1 MKKKVSI
8 GYEILRIPVWI
19 GTRLFYRKI
28 KVHGLENIPEKNQG
42 TILISNHQNG
52 MMDPVMLC
60 VSIMRQLHFLTR
72 ADIFKDKLTN
82 KLLRHLNMLPVYRAL
97 DKVADI
103 AAMNDDTFAKSY
115 KRILNGDVVSMF
127 PEGNH
132 NNKKWIR
139 PFRKG
144 ISRVTFGAMEMADFQ
159 RDIKIIPI
167 GIDYTSYTKFRS
179 EILLNFGKPI
189 STIKYADLYK
199 KDPARALTI
208 LAKESN
214 AALKAL
220 VVDVTDKDNYDWLIE
235 TEMLALE
242 THPSGDKNYSK
253 HLDRVNTFKD
263 FLSKWDLYRAEN
275 TNSSKDISDKAK
287 KYLTLRKK
295 LSLTERSIWQSNQN
309 YETFMPMI
317 GMALILPI
325 ILIGVSLNVLPGMIT
340 RKFVNT
346 QVKDPH
352 FTSSISMVIGVIFFG
367 IFWPLQGLLVSWL
380 TSWSWALPITFLAA
394 PLTGLITVECWRLY
408 SQIKDVI
415 KWRKLLKKKNI
426 DAQTLKKLRSELASY
441 FREIS
446 KPASLV

>member
-8 GYEILRIPVWI
+8 GYEILRVPVWI

-28 KVHGLENIPEKNQG
+28 KIHGLKNFPEKNQA

-52 MMDPVMLC
+52 MMDPVMGC
-60 VSIMRQLHFLTR
+60 ISIMRQLHFLTR
-72 ADIFKDKLTN
+72 ADIFRGKLAN

-103 AAMNDDTFAKSY
+103 AAMNDDTFARSY
-115 KRILNGDVVSMF
+115 KRILAGDVVSMF

-159 RDIKIIPI
+159 RDIQIIPV
-167 GIDYTSYTKFRS
+167 GIDYTSYTEFRS
-179 EILLNFGKPI
+179 DILLNYGKPI

-214 AALKAL
+214 DALKAL
-220 VVDVTDKDNYDWLIE
+220 VVNVTDKDNYDWLMA

-242 THPSGDKNYSK
+242 IHPGGDKNYGK
-253 HLDRVNTFKD
+253 HLDRVNAFKD
-263 FLSKWDLYRAEN
+263 FLFKWDSYRAEN
-275 TNSSKDISDKAK
+275 ENSSKEISDKAN
-287 KYLTLRKK
+287 KYLTLRNK
-295 LSLTERSIWQSNQN
+295 LSLTERSIWHSGQN
-309 YETFMPMI
+309 CETIMPML
-317 GMALILPI
+317 GMILILPI
-325 ILIGVSLNVLPGMIT
+325 ILIGALLNVLPGLIT
-340 RKFVNT
+340 RQFVKA

-352 FTSSISMVIGVIFFG
+352 FTSSISMAMGVVFFG
-367 IFWPLQGLLVSWL
+367 IFWLFQALLVSWL
-380 TSWSWALPITFLAA
+380 ISWPWALPITFLAA
-394 PLTGLITVECWRLY
+394 LLTGLVTVECWRLY
-408 SQIKDVI
+408 SHIKHVI

-426 DAQTLKKLRSELASY
+426 DAQTLNTLRSELTSH

-446 KPASLV
+446 KTNSLV